1 MAAGPSPRE
10 VAVTFLGSFRRAQDD
25 KLVTQGN
32 LLVGSLRPTQDGEL
46 TTQGSL
52 LAGSLRRAQDG
63 KRADAVVS
71 TRST

>member
-1 MAAGPSPRE
+1 MTAGPSPRE
-10 VAVTFLGSFRRAQDD
+10 VAVTFLDSFRRVQDD

-32 LLVGSLRPTQDGEL
+32 WLVGSLRPTQDGKL

>member
-1 MAAGPSPRE
+1 M
-10 VAVTFLGSFRRAQDD
+10 AVTLLGSFRRAQDD

-32 LLVGSLRPTQDGEL
+32 LLVGSLRPTQDGKL
-46 TTQGSL
+46 TTQGSS